1 MNVFTLDILLKFLY
15 DQFIGAFVW
24 CLAGSVAREFY
35 DNKKTV
41 PNRKNKKVRKRNIDV
56 AGMLISPLFSA
67 LLACGCTGYIKELR
81 VEVYLLI
88 CIVLGI
94 WGKTIMKCIMDGKF
108 LYNFCTSAAKNI
120 ANPIIKSIVDSAS
133 KTLEDENKEKDK
145 QQNDKKE
152 TEENK
157 KE

>member
-15 DQFIGAFVW
+15 NQFIGAFVW

-35 DNKKTV
+35 DS
-41 PNRKNKKVRKRNIDV
+41 KKVKTDNSRKKKARNLDV
-56 AGMLISPLFSA
+56 ASMFISPIFSA

-88 CIVLGI
+88 CLILGV

-108 LYNFCTSAAKNI
+108 LYNFCTSMAKTI
-120 ANPIIKSIVDSAS
+120 ANPVIKGIVDSAS
-133 KTLEDENKEKDK
+133 KTLEAENKEKDK
-145 QQNDKKE
+145 QLPDKESEKKE
-152 TEENK
+152 K
-157 KE
+157 